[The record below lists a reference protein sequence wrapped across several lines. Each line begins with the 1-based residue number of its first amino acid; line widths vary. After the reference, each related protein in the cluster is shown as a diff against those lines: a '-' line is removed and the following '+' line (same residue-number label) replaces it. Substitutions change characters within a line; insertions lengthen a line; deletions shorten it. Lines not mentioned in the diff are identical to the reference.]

1 MDYSLSDLLF
11 YLMLYSFAGWAVG
24 VACLAISVRRFV
36 NRGLLN
42 LPFDLSEGFTAVILL
57 MILPTMEGKL
67 LLQAITTWVV
77 VFVMDE
83 ITQQF
88 LFSVSRRSSMAHAW
102 ERDLPRG
109 LAWMLRTVEA
119 LFYLAVYLLVHPFVY
134 LFVTWLPDLLV
145 TIVALVLTALVVAD
159 YIGVRHALRSGAPI
173 HSGQPSESTQ
183 RLADRMVAKIWKRL
197 GKAFPGI
204 ESVEIQEQSRYTF
217 AKGICFDKLVW
228 VFLVTSFLGAL
239 IEMCFCRVTGGVWM
253 SRSSVLYGPFS
264 FVWGFGA
271 VVLTVTLQRLL
282 GKPDRYVFLAG
293 FVVGGAYEYLC
304 SVFTEIVFGTVFWD
318 YSHMPLNIGGRTNVL
333 FCVFWGLLAVLWL
346 KVLYPPID
354 RAIEK
359 TPPLAGKI
367 LTWIII
373 AAMVFNGLLTAGAMV
388 RYTERQSIPEPSNAI
403 ERFLDWTY
411 DDERM
416 ESRWPNM
423 RLTD

>member
-88 LFSVSRRSSMAHAW
+88 LFSVSRRSPMAHAW